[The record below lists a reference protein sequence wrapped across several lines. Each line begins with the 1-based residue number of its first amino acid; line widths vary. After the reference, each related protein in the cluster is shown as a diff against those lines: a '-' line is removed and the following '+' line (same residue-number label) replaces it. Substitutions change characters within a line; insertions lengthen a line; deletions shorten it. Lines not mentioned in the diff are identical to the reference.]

1 METQRLFSCVCH
13 AFGVKMALMPAAS
26 YKIAQS
32 VLVVIHTV
40 QGQVLLIKR
49 MHGDGQ
55 GGDFWQSVTGS
66 KDAETESW
74 EQVAVREVWEETGI
88 DARAPGC
95 LLQDWELENIYP
107 IYPQWLHRYAPGVFT
122 NTERVFGL
130 KVPSY
135 VHVTLNP
142 REHTA
147 FAWHAWREAADRC
160 YAPSNAE
167 AILHLP
173 AYLSA

>member
-1 METQRLFSCVCH
+1 M
-13 AFGVKMALMPAAS
+13 S

-32 VLVVIHTV
+32 VLVVIYTADLD
-40 QGQVLLIKR
+40 VLLLQR
-49 MHGDGQ
+49 TQGDGCGQ
-55 GGDFWQSVTGS
+55 AFWQSVTGS
-66 KDAETESW
+66 KDHMDEAW
-74 EQVAVREVWEETGI
+74 HAVAAREVWEETGI
-88 DARAPGC
+88 DVHASGC
-95 LLQDWELENIYP
+95 SLRDWELENIYP
-107 IYPQWLHRYAPGVFT
+107 IYPQWLHRYPPGTCT

-130 KVPSY
+130 QVPSY
-135 VHVTLNP
+135 VQVTLNP

-173 AYLSA
+173 AFLSA